1 MILPE
6 TLYLKFLAGME
17 EYNMKK
23 LFHNGMVLFLLFCLL
38 AGALPCAGIQA
49 ASKNKKAGSAF
60 ARAVAAG
67 TVSYKKRDA
76 GLVDDLDYDGVKEL
90 IIIHDGDDPSF
101 EVWKY
106 AKGKVSRLA
115 GLDNF
120 DPGWVCYIKSKKQFW
135 YMGECDGSWMSC
147 YQVAGKKVKQKV
159 SYTYSVLSKGK
170 YPVVK
175 EKNGKKTKISF
186 KKYVNLRESIMKN
199 NNAKPI
205 SKSKLIQKLAGMK

>member
-1 MILPE
+1 MKTVKRMITGFIAVALV
-6 TLYLKFLAGME
+6 LAGC
-17 EYNMKK
+17 NVCVRG
-23 LFHNGMVLFLLFCLL
+23 NIVSI
-38 AGALPCAGIQA
+38 AGVQA
-49 ASKNKKAGSAF
+49 ASKNKKVGSAF

-67 TVSYKKRDA
+67 TVSYKKGDA
-76 GLVDDLDYDGVKEL
+76 GLVDDLDHDGVKEL
-90 IIIHDGDDPSF
+90 IIIHDGDGPSF

-170 YPVVK
+170 YPVEK
-175 EKNGKKTKISF
+175 EKNGKRTKISL
-186 KKYVNLRESIMKN
+186 KKYMNLWESTMKN